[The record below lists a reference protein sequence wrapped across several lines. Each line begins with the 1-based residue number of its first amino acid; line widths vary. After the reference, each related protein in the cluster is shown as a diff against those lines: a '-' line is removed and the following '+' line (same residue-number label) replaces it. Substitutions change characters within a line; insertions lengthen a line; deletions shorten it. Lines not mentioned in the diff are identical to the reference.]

1 VIGHAPTYTSPLR
14 PSHDPQ
20 ARRARPGCVPRITG
34 KAERALGAILD
45 RLLARTGTSFPQWT
59 VLAVTAASGGTAG
72 RDHLVGAIA
81 DGRIP
86 ESAVLTAIAE
96 LTAAHLLET
105 GPKQDIRLTEAGQ
118 ARYREIRA
126 AIEEVTSRVFDF
138 PAEDLATAGRVL
150 TVVAGRASAELA
162 SL

>member
-1 VIGHAPTYTSPLR
+1 MSDSPAPTLN
-14 PSHDPQ
+14 PQ
-20 ARRARPGCVPRITG
+20 LTG

-59 VLAVTAASGGTAG
+59 VLAITAANGGLAG

-105 GPKQDIRLTEAGQ
+105 GPEQDARLTEAGQ

-138 PAEDLATAGRVL
+138 PAADLATAGRVL
-150 TVVAGRASAELA
+150 TVVASRASAELA
-162 SL
+162 DL